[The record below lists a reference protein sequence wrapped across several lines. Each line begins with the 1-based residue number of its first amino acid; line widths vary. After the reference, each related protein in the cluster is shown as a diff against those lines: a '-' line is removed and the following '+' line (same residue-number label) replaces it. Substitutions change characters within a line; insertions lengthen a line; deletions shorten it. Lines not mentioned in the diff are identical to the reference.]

1 MAKSS
6 NFVPSVVERLVQ
18 HFGSGAALCRALGR
32 RDHFAVAW
40 RREGFIPE
48 TWALDIERLEV
59 VDKWGEITAYDVL
72 LDAEKVRRKRAGLE
86 ALEGGG

>member
-1 MAKSS
+1 MANQR
-6 NFVPSVVERLVQ
+6 NFVPPIIERLVK
-18 HFGSGAALCRALGR
+18 HFGSGSALCRALGR
-32 RDHFAVAW
+32 TPNFATAW
-40 RREGFIPE
+40 RRDGFIPE

-86 ALEGGG
+86 ALEGQ